1 MKNFVKQC
9 LIFYVYTTMDIL
21 EAFLKKI
28 KNEISKEK
36 QKLKKVEDEIFSLA
50 QEKNKLEKEYSF
62 LENAIF
68 SDPLSLQMKTG
79 RMLSIIQSIKSIEK
93 DIRLK
98 EEEAEKLRIKI
109 KEKNAEKKA
118 IEKYKETLKKEKNVE
133 EIKRETQL
141 IDEIFNRNNH

>member
-1 MKNFVKQC
+1 
-9 LIFYVYTTMDIL
+9 MDIL